1 MIDNPLVLLI
11 LSIVFASI
19 PVGIWIYILFSKF
32 EKSKKIITIVFLLGC
47 LTVAIDLG
55 IQAIWDWHPEFLG
68 TPINFNLNELL
79 NNAIQNAIIASIL
92 TYGLFA
98 SLEEIIKIYMVR
110 VIDKKTLYITTI
122 NDAMRY
128 AIASALG
135 FSFIENIWYLYQNWA
150 FVSAGQLT
158 SMYIFRSIFTTCA
171 HMIFSGILG
180 YYYGVGKYSIAIS
193 AEKKITGE
201 KSLSSRIIATL
212 FNLPISESYRQKFI
226 LKGLLIAIGMHTA
239 HNFILEYNYILPV
252 VAFVALGYLYLR
264 YLLSRKAGH
273 LVLTT
278 DPTEK
283 GHKSIGQKDE
293 QVVLELLGMWFN
305 DKRYVDVIHVCE
317 RLLQRDPDNNVVKL
331 FKAKAM
337 DQIDK
342 KNVYHQ
348 ILGNVLKSKEEIT
361 EEDRNIITRYTKEKD
376 MFAKVKEMIKTQLK
390 KEGKEP
396 NSSPNITNSSAQR
409 PAPKAQESPPAPTNS
424 QDILDKYTGDGTFK
438 L

>member
-1 MIDNPLVLLI
+1 MNNNSIALLV

-19 PVGIWIYILFSKF
+19 PVGIWLYILFSKF
-32 EKSKKIITIVFLLGC
+32 EKSKKIIGLVFFLGC

-55 IQAIWDWHPEFLG
+55 IQNLWDIYPQ
-68 TPINFNLNELL
+68 FNLSAFIE
-79 NNAIQNAIIASIL
+79 NNVQNHVASLIFTFL
-92 TYGLFA
+92 LFA
-98 SLEEIIKIYMVR
+98 SLEEIVKIYMVR
-110 VIDKKTLYITTI
+110 VIDKKTLFITTI

-128 AIASALG
+128 AIVSALG
-135 FSFIENIWYLYQNWA
+135 FSFVENIWYIYQNWPI
-150 FVSAGQLT
+150 VTAGQIT

-171 HMIFSGILG
+171 HMIFSGVLG
-180 YYYGVGKYSIAIS
+180 YYYGIGKYSITIS
-193 AEKKITGE
+193 AESKITGE
-201 KSLSSRIIATL
+201 KSLSSKIIATL

-226 LKGLLIAIGMHTA
+226 VKGLLIAIGMHTA

-252 VAFVALGYLYLR
+252 VAFVILGYLYLR

-273 LVLTT
+273 LVLTS

-283 GHKSIGQKDE
+283 GHKNIGQKDE
-293 QVVLELLGMWFN
+293 EVVLDLLGMWFN
-305 DKRYVDVIHVCE
+305 DKRYVDVIHICE

-342 KNVYHQ
+342 ANVYHS
-348 ILGNVLKSKEEIT
+348 ILGNMLKTKEDISES
-361 EEDRNIITRYTKEKD
+361 DRNIISKYTREKD

-390 KEGKEP
+390 KEGKELKSTTVEIK
-396 NSSPNITNSSAQR
+396 NVK
-409 PAPKAQESPPAPTNS
+409 PAPPITPKSGN
-424 QDILDKYTGDGTFK
+424 ILENYTGEGTFK